1 MEKIFKTLLIV
12 LLAISAVLVLWG
24 VFATPDKPATA
35 AEAPASGYNLV
46 WGYILLGAA
55 VVVALFSA
63 AMGLVTKPAGLK
75 GALISLVAIVAIV
88 VIAAVVASGHDYQIV
103 DLQNSAYFGRSET
116 VLTDTSI
123 LITYVAMAGAVI
135 AAIYSA
141 VADSLK

>member
-24 VFATPDKPATA
+24 VFTTPDKPATA
-35 AEAPASGYNLV
+35 AEAPAIGYNLV
-46 WGYILLGAA
+46 WGYVLLGVA
-55 VVVALFSA
+55 VIVALFSA
-63 AMGLVTKPAGLK
+63 AMGLVTKPEGLK

-88 VIAAVVASGHDYQIV
+88 VIASVVASGHDFQIV

-116 VLTDTSI
+116 VVTDTCI
-123 LITYVAMAGAVI
+123 LITYVALAGAII
-135 AAIYSA
+135 AAVYSA

>member
-35 AEAPASGYNLV
+35 AEAPA
-46 WGYILLGAA
+46 
-55 VVVALFSA
+55 
-63 AMGLVTKPAGLK
+63 
-75 GALISLVAIVAIV
+75 IV
-88 VIAAVVASGHDYQIV
+88 VIASVVASGHDYQIV

>member
-35 AEAPASGYNLV
+35 AEAPAIGYNLV

-88 VIAAVVASGHDYQIV
+88 VIASVVASGHDYQIV
-103 DLQNSAYFGRSET
+103 DLQHRDGSDRYQHPHHLCGYGGCRYRGYLFGCC
-116 VLTDTSI
+116 
-123 LITYVAMAGAVI
+123 
-135 AAIYSA
+135 
-141 VADSLK
+141 

>member
-35 AEAPASGYNLV
+35 AEAPAIGYNLV

-55 VVVALFSA
+55 VIVALFSA
-63 AMGLVTKPAGLK
+63 AMGLVTKPGLK

-88 VIAAVVASGHDYQIV
+88 VIASVVASGHDYQIV

>member
-35 AEAPASGYNLV
+35 AEAPAIGYNLV

-63 AMGLVTKPAGLK
+63 AR
-75 GALISLVAIVAIV
+75 
-88 VIAAVVASGHDYQIV
+88 SGHQTRG
-103 DLQNSAYFGRSET
+103 SEGRAYFARRNRGYRGDRFGRGFGSRLPDRRSSEQR
-116 VLTDTSI
+116 I
-123 LITYVAMAGAVI
+123 LRSQRDGSDRYQHPHHLCG
-135 AAIYSA
+135 YGGCRYRGY
-141 VADSLK
+141 LFGCC

>member
-35 AEAPASGYNLV
+35 AEAPAIGYNLV

-55 VVVALFSA
+55 VIVALFSA

-88 VIAAVVASGHDYQIV
+88 VIASVRGFGSRLPDRRSAEQRILRSQRDGSDRYQHPHH
-103 DLQNSAYFGRSET
+103 LCGYGGCRYRGYLFGCC
-116 VLTDTSI
+116 
-123 LITYVAMAGAVI
+123 
-135 AAIYSA
+135 
-141 VADSLK
+141 

>member
-35 AEAPASGYNLV
+35 AEAPAIGYNLV

-75 GALISLVAIVAIV
+75 GALISLVAIV
-88 VIAAVVASGHDYQIV
+88 VIAAVVAAGHDYQIV

>member
-1 MEKIFKTLLIV
+1 
-12 LLAISAVLVLWG
+12 
-24 VFATPDKPATA
+24 
-35 AEAPASGYNLV
+35 
-46 WGYILLGAA
+46 
-55 VVVALFSA
+55 
-63 AMGLVTKPAGLK
+63 MGLYPAGLK

-88 VIAAVVASGHDYQIV
+88 VIASVVASGHDYQIV